1 MKDAFLLL
9 DSSYLYRS
17 NADVSALSY
26 KKARKNPESFIKK
39 VNRLIQASN
48 KDNEYYFNIKK
59 LQKAGFIKELI
70 TYETMNKY
78 AIEDTTLSL
87 KLFGTIPTDL
97 NLFIANRAEY
107 TWTLWN
113 EEIAPSI
120 FYKAALIIHNSQNIV
135 IDENFTKLSVG
146 KQLLKYV
153 SSASKTTILG
163 NNHSYDL
170 NINTLILKNVSPA
183 EYINQLFTQIN

>member
-26 KKARKNPESFIKK
+26 KKAKKNPKSFIKK

-48 KDNEYYFNIKK
+48 KDNEYYLNIKN

-87 KLFGTIPTDL
+87 KLFGTIPTNL

-120 FYKAALIIHNSQNIV
+120 FYKAAMIIHNSQNIV

-153 SSASKTTILG
+153 SSASKITILG
-163 NNHSYDL
+163 NNHSCDL
-170 NINTLILKNVSPA
+170 NINTIILKNVSPA
-183 EYINQLFTQIN
+183 EYIKQLFTQIN

>member
-153 SSASKTTILG
+153 SSASKITILG

>member
-170 NINTLILKNVSPA
+170 NINTLILKNQAWKADSLQ
-183 EYINQLFTQIN
+183 QLS